1 MFSPCV
7 GCDQVHR
14 GQDCV
19 RVNVYVFML
28 PQFKLAVTLAGGYDC
43 GCMCVT
49 GQGINL
55 RAPFSSFC
63 RRRMHCLFIQR
74 GAYLYGTEKEH
85 ARSIQ
90 AEEK

>member
-7 GCDQVHR
+7 GCEQVHR

-55 RAPFSSFC
+55 QAPFFSFC
-63 RRRMHCLFIQR
+63 SRLMHCSFIQH
-74 GAYLYGTEKEH
+74 GT
-85 ARSIQ
+85 
-90 AEEK
+90 